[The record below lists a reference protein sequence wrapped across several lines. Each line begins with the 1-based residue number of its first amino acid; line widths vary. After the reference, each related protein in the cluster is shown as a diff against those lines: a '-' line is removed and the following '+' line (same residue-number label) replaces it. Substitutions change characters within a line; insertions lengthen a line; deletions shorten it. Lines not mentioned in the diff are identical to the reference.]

1 MKVKKSHQS
10 PVTSHQ
16 FQKCSCRACS
26 ALGKASLATTLGF
39 LLILSPAMA
48 SGDRVAAVVNGSA
61 ITEREVKETLSGEDF
76 STALNY
82 LIEEKLILQKAKEDG
97 LKAEEKEVEKKFKKI
112 EGEFDDYKEFSKKLN
127 EEGLTPF
134 RLKEKIRNG
143 LLTEEVIRKE
153 VSSRV
158 MVTPK
163 EISDYYIKNKE
174 EIENRL
180 LKVWLR
186 QALFSSEKEAED
198 FYQKIYPVKK
208 ENGVEEKRVN
218 FIESSTDIGLV
229 ELTSLSPI
237 IQETLKG
244 MKEGELSKPIRIR
257 DNWVIIQLVSYQKMN
272 IGLKDVSEKI
282 YSFLYNQKFQTGYK
296 EFIDYLKEKS
306 TIEIR

>member
-1 MKVKKSHQS
+1 MKWENS
-10 PVTSHQ
+10 PQ
-16 FQKCSCRACS
+16 IKRCSCRACS

-48 SGDRVAAVVNGSA
+48 SGDRVVAVVNGSA

-112 EGEFDDYKEFSKKLN
+112 EGEFDDYQEFSKKLK

-143 LLTEEVIRKE
+143 LLTEEVIKKE

-158 MVTPK
+158 MITPK

-174 EIENRL
+174 VIENRL

-186 QALFSSEKEAED
+186 QVLFSSEKEAED
-198 FYQKIYPVKK
+198 FYQKVKEK
-208 ENGVEEKRVN
+208 EVN

-229 ELTSLSPI
+229 ELASLSPL

-272 IGLKDVSEKI
+272 LKLKDVSEKI

-296 EFIDYLKEKS
+296 EFIDHLKEKS
-306 TIEIR
+306 TIEIK